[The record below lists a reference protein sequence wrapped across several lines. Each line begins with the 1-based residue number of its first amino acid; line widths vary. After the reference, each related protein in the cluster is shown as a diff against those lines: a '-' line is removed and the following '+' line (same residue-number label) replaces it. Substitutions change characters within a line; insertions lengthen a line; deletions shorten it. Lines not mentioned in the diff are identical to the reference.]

1 MSYRTLLV
9 PGGLKWQLMLF
20 CSIKSEDEE
29 HPFPLEELPFPPL
42 SAIVRLVTG
51 EALAAL
57 KLTNR
62 YKDTETDL

>member
-1 MSYRTLLV
+1 MSYRTPLI
-9 PGGLKWQLMLF
+9 PGGLKWQLVYF
-20 CSIKSEDEE
+20 CSIKSEE